1 MTQTTSSPSRSLAVP
16 VSASQMQAPSR
27 GLAVLAAA
35 TAILFALTL
44 YWVFFVAPIEL
55 QMGIVQQIFYFHVP
69 SAYSMYVALS
79 LCVVGSAVYLWKRS
93 EAWEAVAVA
102 GAEVGVMFC
111 LIVIVTGPIW
121 AYRAW
126 GTLWTW
132 DPRLTTTLLVMM
144 IYVAYL
150 LLRNLGTTGEAEQRF
165 AAGLGLIG
173 GFLMPIVHYSV
184 ELWRGQHPTVITR
197 TGGGLHPE
205 MRTALL
211 LGFAA
216 FTALTALLVWV
227 RARLERERQR
237 LVGLELTAAENGML
251 EEQG

>member
-1 MTQTTSSPSRSLAVP
+1 MRTDREQARSG
-16 VSASQMQAPSR
+16 

-35 TAILFALTL
+35 TAALFALTL
-44 YWVFFVAPIEL
+44 HWVFFVAPIEL
-55 QMGIVQQIFYFHVP
+55 QMGIVYQIFYFHVP
-69 SAYSMYVALS
+69 SAYSMYVALG
-79 LCVVGSAVYLWKRS
+79 LCVIGSAVYLWKRS
-93 EAWEAVAVA
+93 AVWEAVAVA

-111 LIVIVTGPIW
+111 MIVLVTGPLW

-173 GFLMPIVHYSV
+173 GMLMPIVHYSV

-197 TGGGLHPE
+197 TGGGLHPD

-211 LGFAA
+211 LGFAS

-227 RARLERERQR
+227 RARLELDQRR
-237 LVGLELTAAENGML
+237 LVELELTAAEAGIL
-251 EEQG
+251 EEHG